1 MNEKSP
7 QPHKMI
13 TRAVLYWFLPRSE
26 NERDFRAAD
35 SENYLDRLRA
45 TKSREGYTKKK
56 PKENPFEFFCK
67 CHCDPGGCLW
77 WKRKLYSWCVLPRL
91 SHKISYILF
100 TSFIK
105 WHMFAVSLP

>member
-45 TKSREGYTKKK
+45 TKSREGYTKKSQRK
-56 PKENPFEFFCK
+56 IPLNSSASAIAIQV
-67 CHCDPGGCLW
+67 GVCLAV
-77 WKRKLYSWCVLPRL
+77 KLFSW
-91 SHKISYILF
+91 
-100 TSFIK
+100 
-105 WHMFAVSLP
+105 